1 MQATATPLDV
11 LYVGEKTEGGQPT
24 GGGRFRVETVA
35 AEKGGWPG
43 GETVDC
49 LLVDSLTATEGPVE
63 LVRRV
68 DRAYPSTP
76 LVAFADPEQVGR
88 VLDAGATDV
97 VRSPPGETP
106 EALLRRRV
114 ENVCETTP
122 VDGVA
127 EHGSYTHEGLLEQLS
142 ENLQDVIWVNNPENP
157 PGERMEFVSAAY
169 EEVWGRPREHL
180 FAGGVEALYE
190 TVHPDDR
197 ERIMSINGTDRL
209 ESGDRNLTYRIVRP
223 DGEIRWIHD
232 RMLDVSADGET
243 SQLVGIARD
252 VTEREQRKQELT
264 ESEETLEN
272 VLSEVP
278 MVLFAFDE
286 NGTFTRSKGRA
297 LGHFHLESGDMIGES
312 LFDVFA
318 HRPDIREHCERALDG
333 EQVTA
338 TVELGGRTF
347 ESRYQPLFDDGDVVT
362 VVGHAYDVTDR
373 VERQHQLERQNDLF
387 AKAQDIADV
396 GAWEYRPDGSSLWT
410 QKVYDIY
417 RLPEG
422 TEPSLETARECYH
435 PTDWPRISD
444 ALERALEHGE
454 SFDLEVRLATETEGT
469 RWVQLRGDPQTADG
483 VVTHLRGTVQDIT
496 ERKHREQE
504 LERSREF
511 LDQIHQVGNVG
522 GWEYHFQTDTLE
534 LTEATSRMVGLPS
547 EMSLGAKELL
557 ECHHP
562 EDRERVRTAVT
573 QLWTAGEPFGIEVRV
588 LAGDETQ
595 WMYSQA
601 EPVYEDGEVVA
612 MRGVTRNITERK
624 HREQQLQAERD
635 IVERVLE
642 TSPVGILVHDADQR
656 ITRANEKAAEIMGV
670 AAGALEGSRTP
681 PEGMRILS
689 AEGEPRS
696 REEAAVHLAK
706 KRGEPVRDK
715 KFVLET
721 PEGDRRTIIADV
733 VPLFDEGELQRI
745 VSTFDDVTERVE
757 RERRLESQRNELARL
772 DRINRIIR
780 DVDAALV
787 AAESRAEIEQAVCDE
802 LARSGPY
809 HSTMVLR
816 KNGDQL
822 SLESTGEDNPD
833 AVTLPEIPRSA
844 PVWRAVETGETQAL
858 QSDGA
863 ENEWTTCREL
873 VDGETHSTA
882 AIPLASEGQ
891 TDGVL
896 VVCSSREGALSER
909 ELEVLDELG
918 SNVGHA
924 IGAIERREREATLTS
939 LYEATQDLLA
949 AESPGA
955 VSDAVVETAGSVL
968 DPSAVGIF
976 LFDDENNVLQ
986 PAASTERLREFYDG
1000 QMTFGPGKPDS
1011 IVWQTYVEGERQFL
1025 RDVRTSAHVVDPDT
1039 EARTA
1044 LFLPLGEHGVFVVA
1058 TDERVPFSE
1067 QKQRLVGLLGATTE
1081 AALDRVAGRAEIR
1094 ERDRRLAERS
1104 TRLER
1109 LERLFSLVGDIDD
1122 ALRRASTPDEL
1133 DRQVCEQ
1140 LVATDPFEFAWVG
1153 SIPPDGST
1161 VKPQT
1166 WANGERS
1173 EQTYLDEVSFALD
1186 GEAPA
1191 ARAARSGEP
1200 VTVPNVIG
1208 HLREADWAQA
1218 AVESN
1223 FESVLAVPLAHEDTT
1238 YGVLV
1243 VYATEPHAFDNL
1255 ARAVF
1260 DRLGTL
1266 VPQVSTGLQRD
1277 RTVLAD
1283 RVVELEL
1290 SLPNPESF
1298 PNAVAGAIGEPVE
1311 YRQVKPTSNGQTR
1324 LRFSLTDPHIET
1336 LREVERQFV
1345 SVESLDVVE
1354 RSGVTTVSAT
1364 VSGSTAPARMLS
1376 CGAVPDQIVAEADT
1390 TVATV
1395 RLPRDA
1401 DVRLFLERVS
1411 EHYPGVE
1418 LVSRRDVG
1426 VRDHTE
1432 AAAQRALAEDLTDR
1446 QREVLRTAYE
1456 HGFFESPRATTGV
1469 ELADLLDI
1477 SQPTV
1482 THHLREAQRRLFD
1495 ALFEAT

>member
-11 LYVGEKTEGGQPT
+11 LYVGEKTGGGQPT
-24 GGGRFRVETVA
+24 GGGRFRVRTVGSSGD
-35 AEKGGWPG
+35 EWPG

-49 LLVDSLTATEGPVE
+49 LLVDSFTEAGGAVE

-68 DRAYPSTP
+68 NRTYPSTP
-76 LVAFADPEQVGR
+76 LVVFADPERVGR

-106 EALLRRRV
+106 KALLRRRV
-114 ENVCETTP
+114 ENVCETTSI
-122 VDGVA
+122 DGVA

-142 ENLQDVIWVNNPENP
+142 ENLQDVIWVSNPEKP
-157 PGERMEFVSAAY
+157 PSGEMEFVSAAY
-169 EEVWGRPREHL
+169 EEVWGRPRERL
-180 FAGGVEALYE
+180 FTDGREAVYE

-197 ERIMSINGTDRL
+197 ERVMDAVERGRL
-209 ESGDRNLTYRIVRP
+209 ESGNRDLTYRIVRP
-223 DGEIRWIHD
+223 DGETRWIHD
-232 RMLDVSADGET
+232 RVLDVSADSET

-252 VTEREQRKQELT
+252 VTEREQRKQELI

-286 NGTFTRSKGRA
+286 NGTFTRSKGEA
-297 LGHFHLESGDMIGES
+297 LEQFHLEPGDMVGES
-312 LFDVFA
+312 VSDVFA

-347 ESRYQPLFDDGDVVT
+347 ESRYKPLSNDGEVVT
-362 VVGHAYDVTDR
+362 VVGHAYDITDR
-373 VERQHQLERQNDLF
+373 VEQQHQLERQNDLF

-396 GAWEYRPDGSSLWT
+396 GAWEYRPDGPNLWS
-410 QKVYDIY
+410 QKLYDIY
-417 RLPEG
+417 QVPEER
-422 TEPSLETARECYH
+422 EPTLELARECYH
-435 PTDWPRISD
+435 PADWPRISD
-444 ALERALEHGE
+444 AFERALENGE
-454 SFDLEVRLATETEGT
+454 SFDLEVRVVTETDDT
-469 RWVQLRGDPQTADG
+469 RWVHLRGDPQTTDG
-483 VVTHLRGTVQDIT
+483 TATRLRGTVQEIT

-511 LDQIHQVGNVG
+511 LDQVHQAGDVG
-522 GWEYHFQTDTLE
+522 GWEYDFGSDTVR
-534 LTEATSRMVGLPS
+534 LTEAMCELLDLPPETTLS
-547 EMSLGAKELL
+547 AKEVV
-557 ECHHP
+557 ESHHP
-562 EDRERVRTAVT
+562 EDRELVRNAVT
-573 QLWTAGEPFGIEVRV
+573 ELWTAGEPFSLEVRV
-588 LAGDETQ
+588 LTGDGESR
-595 WMYSQA
+595 WVHSQA
-601 EPVYEDGEVVA
+601 EPVYENDEVVA
-612 MRGVTRNITERK
+612 MRGVTRDITERK

-670 AAGALEGSRTP
+670 TAGTLEGMQTP
-681 PEGMRILS
+681 PEDMQILS
-689 AEGEPRS
+689 AEGGPRPDD
-696 REEAAVHLAK
+696 EAAVHQAK
-706 KRGEPVRDK
+706 ERGEPVRDRE
-715 KFVLET
+715 FVLET
-721 PEGDRRTIIADV
+721 PSGDRRIIIADA

-757 RERRLESQRNELARL
+757 RERQVERQRDELARL
-772 DRINRIIR
+772 DRINGIIR

-787 AAESRAEIEQAVCDE
+787 AAESRAEVGQAVCDE
-802 LARSGPY
+802 LSQSGPY
-809 HSTMVLR
+809 HSAMVFR
-816 KNGDQL
+816 RSGDKL
-822 SLESTGEDNPD
+822 SLQSASWDNPD

-844 PVWRAVETGETQAL
+844 PTWRAVETGETQAVR
-858 QSDGA
+858 SDDA
-863 ENEWTTCREL
+863 ENEWTICREL
-873 VDGETHSTA
+873 ADGEIQSTA
-882 AIPLASEGQ
+882 AIPLDSEGQ
-891 TDGVL
+891 TDSVL
-896 VVCSSREGALSER
+896 VVCSSREALSER

-918 SNVGHA
+918 SNVGYT

-949 AESPGA
+949 AESPAA
-955 VSDAVVETAGSVL
+955 VSDAVVETAASVL

-976 LFDDENNVLQ
+976 LFDNENNVLQ
-986 PAASTERLREFYDG
+986 PAATTERLREFYNG
-1000 QMTFGPGKPDS
+1000 QMTFGPGGPDS

-1025 RDVRTSAHVVDPDT
+1025 RDVRASAHVVDPDT

-1122 ALRRASTPDEL
+1122 ALRRAGTPDEL
-1133 DRQVCEQ
+1133 ARRVCEQ

-1153 SIPPDGST
+1153 AIPPDGST
-1161 VKPQT
+1161 LEPRT
-1166 WANGERS
+1166 WANREQS
-1173 EQTYLDEVSFALD
+1173 EQTYLDEVSPALD
-1186 GEAPA
+1186 GETPA
-1191 ARAARSGEP
+1191 AQAARSGEP
-1200 VTVPNVIG
+1200 VTVPNVVD
-1208 HLREADWAQA
+1208 HLREADWAQT
-1218 AVESN
+1218 AVENN
-1223 FESVLAVPLAHEDTT
+1223 FESVLAVPLAHEDTI

-1243 VYATEPHAFDNL
+1243 VYATEPHAFDSF
-1255 ARAVF
+1255 AQAVF

-1266 VPQVSTGLQRD
+1266 VPQVSTELQRN
-1277 RTVLAD
+1277 RTMLAD

-1298 PNAVAGAIGEPVE
+1298 PNAVAAAVGEPVE

-1324 LRFSLTDPHIET
+1324 LRFSLTDPSIET
-1336 LREVERQFV
+1336 LRGVEQQFV
-1345 SVESLDVVE
+1345 SVDSLDVVE
-1354 RSGVTTVSAT
+1354 RSGGTTVSAT
-1364 VSGSTAPARMLS
+1364 VSGSTAPTRMLS
-1376 CGAVPDQIVAEADT
+1376 CGAMPGEIVAKTDT

-1395 RLPRDA
+1395 RLPHDA
-1401 DVRLFLERVS
+1401 DVRLFLERVE

-1432 AAAQRALAEDLTDR
+1432 ATAQRALAEDLTDR
-1446 QREVLRTAYE
+1446 QREVLRSAYD

-1469 ELADLLDI
+1469 ELADLLGV

-1495 ALFEAT
+1495 TLFETT